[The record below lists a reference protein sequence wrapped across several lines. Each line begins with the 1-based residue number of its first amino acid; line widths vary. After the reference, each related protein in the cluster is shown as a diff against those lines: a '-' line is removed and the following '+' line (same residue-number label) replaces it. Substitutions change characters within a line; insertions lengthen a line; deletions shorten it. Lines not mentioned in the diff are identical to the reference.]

1 MKYRPSPGAGALISI
16 LGLTVSGIC
25 LIPPVKPI
33 EIGLSLLYGLTLAIL
48 ILWVDSLMQEPK
60 KRPKMDKNKT
70 IPTLSQATVS
80 GSLSFKEKMK
90 QDIIP
95 RVWQMAEKEKDHLNW
110 LIDNNAPKD
119 MIETSRR
126 YLNNFRQRHKEYIEN
141 ADGL

>member
-1 MKYRPSPGAGALISI
+1 MTSI
-16 LGLTVSGIC
+16 FGGRSNIATNVLSLGLVADDSRPKPNKNT
-25 LIPPVKPI
+25 LIIKF
-33 EIGLSLLYGLTLAIL
+33 
-48 ILWVDSLMQEPK
+48 K
-60 KRPKMDKNKT
+60 PKMDKNKT

-95 RVWQMAEKEKDHLNW
+95 KVWQMAEKEKDHLNW

-126 YLNNFRQRHKEYIEN
+126 CLNNFRQRHKEYIEY